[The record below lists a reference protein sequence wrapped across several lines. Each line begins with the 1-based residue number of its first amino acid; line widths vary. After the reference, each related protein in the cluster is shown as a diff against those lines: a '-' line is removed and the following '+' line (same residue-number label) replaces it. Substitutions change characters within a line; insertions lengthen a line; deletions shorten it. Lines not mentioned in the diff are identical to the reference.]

1 MSTKDFNVCISKNGA
16 GGIIAAAE
24 VNHQVFIRI
33 SDNRE
38 TPVAPEKLEALVREL
53 VSKMTE
59 PQTVTNGDKI
69 RSMPDEELAAVIM
82 CPYDTAGEPLDIMP
96 CVLEGGTQ
104 EFVPTNK
111 CIACSVAWLSREAKE
126 S

>member
-1 MSTKDFNVCISKNGA
+1 MSKEYNVFVSKNGA
-16 GGIIAAAE
+16 GGSLAAAE
-24 VNHQVFIRI
+24 VNHEIFIRV
-33 SDNRE
+33 SDNRAVPME
-38 TPVAPEKLEALVREL
+38 SEKLEALVREL

>member
-16 GGIIAAAE
+16 GGTIAAAE

-53 VSKMTE
+53 VRKMTE
-59 PQTVTNGDKI
+59 PETVTNGDKI
-69 RSMPDEELAAVIM
+69 RSMTDEELAAVIM
-82 CPYDTAGEPLDIMP
+82 CPYDTAGEPANIMP
-96 CVLEGGTQ
+96 CVLEDRDPMLS
-104 EFVPTNK
+104 ENK
-111 CIACSVAWLSREAKE
+111 CTACSVAWLSREAKE
-126 S
+126 T